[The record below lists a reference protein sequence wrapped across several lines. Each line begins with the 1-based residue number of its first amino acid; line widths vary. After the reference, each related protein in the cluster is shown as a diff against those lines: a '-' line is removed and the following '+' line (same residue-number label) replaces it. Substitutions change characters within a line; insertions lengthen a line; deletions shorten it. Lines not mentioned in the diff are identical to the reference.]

1 MRLIDYYNYIA
12 TAAYILM
19 GVAAVFLYFRGKK
32 SEKEG
37 LGDGITRIIFIL
49 IMVVGAVLRLYRLGE
64 IPLGLQQDEASIGYD
79 AYTLATYGIDRNGYH
94 WPIYPITWGCGG
106 GSPLLIY
113 LNVISISLFGPSI
126 RNLRMIPA
134 VCGIL
139 TLALFYAVIRIVME
153 GRKFRNEMALL
164 GAAFLAVCPWHVILS
179 RWSLDCN
186 IMPFN
191 MMLAFWL
198 FMLGVRKNSGFFYC
212 LSSAAFALCMY
223 SYGAA
228 TIVVPILLLVM
239 CAYGLKIKALSWKRV
254 ISAAV
259 TFIIVFLPLIIF
271 YAINYLGLPEIVTE
285 HFCFNKFTAARTGEA
300 FIALDGSFFRTA
312 LGNLKSMLLAVTVG
326 DASHTLAHFY
336 PGYASL
342 FEFTFPITF
351 IGLFISIKHAVTG
364 KRGTEQLSI
373 QYRMGIMLFIS
384 AVIGTA
390 ILDIVILP
398 DINRLVMLF
407 IPFIFF
413 FVLGAGFILEQAR
426 VLFVALA
433 GILLIGALS
442 FTKDYFTDYS
452 NYAISIYMPG
462 YGDAIARA
470 YDIAGD
476 ERQIRS
482 TYEGLSSPFMLALYY
497 TDYDPYKFYQTVEY
511 KDPYAEFRVAR
522 SFGNFIFELPEN
534 VTDEKYASDIFV
546 VASSELELFGDLSG
560 YNVDD
565 YGGYF
570 VVYR

>member
-32 SEKEG
+32 SDKEG
-37 LGDGITRIIFIL
+37 LGDGAARIIFLL
-49 IMVVGAVLRLYRLGE
+49 IMAVAAVIRLYKLGE

-139 TLALFYAVIRIVME
+139 TVALFYAVIRIVME
-153 GRKFRNEMALL
+153 GRRFRNEMALL

-191 MMLAFWL
+191 LMLAFWL
-198 FMLGVRKNSGFFYC
+198 FMLGVRKNSTLFYC

-228 TIVVPILLLVM
+228 TIVIPILLLLM
-239 CAYGLKIKALSWKRV
+239 CAFGLKIKALTWKKV

-259 TFIIVFLPLIIF
+259 TFIVVFLPLLIF
-271 YAINYLGLPEIVTE
+271 YAINYLGFPEIVTE

-300 FIALDGSFFRTA
+300 FIALDGSFFATM

-326 DASHTLAHFY
+326 DSGHTLAHFY

-342 FEFTFPITF
+342 FEFTFPVTF
-351 IGLFISIKHAVTG
+351 LGLIICIKHAVTG
-364 KRGTEQLSI
+364 KRGAEQLSL
-373 QYRMGIMLFIS
+373 QYRMGLMLFIS

-390 ILDIVILP
+390 VLDIVILP

-426 VLFVALA
+426 VMFVAVA
-433 GILLIGALS
+433 AVLLIGALS
-442 FTKDYFTDYS
+442 FTRDYFTDYS
-452 NYAISIYMPG
+452 TYALSIYMPG
-462 YGDAIARA
+462 YGDAIAKA
-470 YDIAGD
+470 YEIAGD
-476 ERQIRS
+476 DRQIRS

-497 TDYDPYKFYQTVEY
+497 TNYDPYKFYQTVEY
-511 KDPYAEFRVAR
+511 KDPYAEFRIAK
-522 SFGNFIFELPEN
+522 SFGNFIFELPDD
-534 VTDEKYASDIFV
+534 VTDEKYASDVFV

-560 YNVDD
+560 YNADD